1 LHACSPLQAATY
13 QSFWIL
19 KNMRFWRRENKGI
32 PSILE
37 FPCQENGFI
46 LTSSE
51 SHIFQD
57 AKWPISG
64 RLSCV
69 RTEQAMQQCTFFLFY
84 PRVKTNSETTEL
96 VQSADEHSWLA
107 RVSCHSESVN
117 VLTIF
122 SIDSR
127 FCRALMSSVRSCCES
142 RWLQILHSAVYHY
155 CYKKHFQFQSR

>member
-1 LHACSPLQAATY
+1 MRACSHLQAAIY

-19 KNMRFWRRENKGI
+19 KYMRFWRHENKGI
-32 PSILE
+32 PGIME

-64 RLSCV
+64 RLC
-69 RTEQAMQQCTFFLFY
+69 EQAHEQCNNVRFFLFY

-142 RWLQILHSAVYHY
+142 RWLQILHSAVYQN
-155 CYKKHFQFQSR
+155 CLKKHFQS